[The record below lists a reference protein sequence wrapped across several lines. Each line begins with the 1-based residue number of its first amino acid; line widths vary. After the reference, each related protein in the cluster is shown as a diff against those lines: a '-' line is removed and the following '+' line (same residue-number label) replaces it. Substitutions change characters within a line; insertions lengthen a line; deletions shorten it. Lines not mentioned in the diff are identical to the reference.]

1 MATPAGQKTVFRF
14 GLFEADPE
22 SGELL
27 KQGEHLRL
35 QDQPFRML
43 ILLLQR
49 PGEVIS
55 REELREKL
63 WRENTF
69 VEFDNGLNVAV
80 KKIRDALGDRAE
92 NPRFVETIPRRGYRF
107 IAPVSIKVKEG
118 AQPSRPPSALE
129 DSKSEHQA
137 QAPARHKWRYSGWA
151 AGLVVIAVASAMI
164 FSRINLHRV
173 NSERPARTA
182 AAATVTPRRIVAVL
196 EFQNVSR
203 HSAD

>member
-1 MATPAGQKTVFRF
+1 MASPAGEKTVFRF

-43 ILLLQR
+43 LLLVER

-63 WRENTF
+63 WPGNTF

-80 KKIRDALGDRAE
+80 KKIRDALGDSAE
-92 NPRFVETIPRRGYRF
+92 NPRFVETVPRGGCRF
-107 IAPVSIKVKEG
+107 ISPLSVRAKQGGRPSPAPMV
-118 AQPSRPPSALE
+118 R
-129 DSKSEHQA
+129 
-137 QAPARHKWRYSGWA
+137 R
-151 AGLVVIAVASAMI
+151 ASQHD
-164 FSRINLHRV
+164 R
-173 NSERPARTA
+173 
-182 AAATVTPRRIVAVL
+182 
-196 EFQNVSR
+196 
-203 HSAD
+203 

>member
-1 MATPAGQKTVFRF
+1 QKTVFRF
-14 GLFEADPE
+14 GLFEADPD

-43 ILLLQR
+43 ILLLER

-63 WRENTF
+63 WPENTF

-80 KKIRDALGDRAE
+80 KKIRDALGDSAE

-107 IAPVSIKVKEG
+107 IAPVSIRVKED
-118 AQPSRPPSALE
+118 ARPSPQPPAPRDSRSTY
-129 DSKSEHQA
+129 
-137 QAPARHKWRYSGWA
+137 ARLRWRYLGWA
-151 AGLVVIAVASAMI
+151 AGLLVIAVASAMI
-164 FSRINLHRV
+164 FSRINLR
-173 NSERPARTA
+173 NASNPPPAPTA
-182 AAATVTPRRIVAVL
+182 VGNTVTPRRIVAVL
-196 EFQNVSR
+196 EF
-203 HSAD
+203 